1 MNSYAVGYLLLNITD
16 CGEYSPMATITTQ
29 VPQFQDTRKQI
40 PRNSGNQTSSQPQNG
55 NSAAATPQGVV
66 NKAKKDENGNASP
79 TDVAAGTC
87 QVASTAN
94 KAQEFGSTAATF
106 SKDAKEI
113 MNGTQAGANGADR
126 AHSLSSALFDA
137 YQTTEGGKSSK
148 SLGAVE
154 KALIPLSLASN
165 ARGTKQAI
173 SDLKD
178 GKLKDGAKGLL
189 VNGGGIGSD
198 GLGLAELGLKGTEK
212 VAGSKAVQAAG
223 KTEQFA
229 AKAGGVASKAGKVA
243 KVAGKASGVA
253 GGAMAV
259 AEGGFQA
266 YDGFKEGDKA
276 KAGRGAAKS
285 IAGGMMLAGAATGN
299 PVLAAAGGLT
309 YAGVSIYENREA
321 IGKAAKTGAKFVG
334 NVAQDAVQT
343 QVKAVKAV
351 GGAVGDGAQKVGELA
366 DKAKDKAVDVVA
378 APVKSVGN
386 AAKKI
391 GGWFS

>member
-1 MNSYAVGYLLLNITD
+1 
-16 CGEYSPMATITTQ
+16 MATITTQ
-29 VPQFQDTRKQI
+29 VPQFQETKKQ
-40 PRNSGNQTSSQPQNG
+40 NPQ
-55 NSAAATPQGVV
+55 
-66 NKAKKDENGNASP
+66 AKKDENSNASA
-79 TDVAAGTC
+79 TDVASSTS
-87 QVASTAN
+87 QVAGTAN
-94 KAQEFGSTAATF
+94 KAKEFGSTATTF
-106 SKDAKEI
+106 SKEAKEI
-113 MNGTQAGANGADR
+113 MNGGKASAEGVDR
-126 AHSLSSALFDA
+126 AHGLSSALLDT
-137 YQTTEGGKSSK
+137 YKTTEGGNGSK

-154 KALIPLSLASN
+154 KALTPLSLANN
-165 ARGTKQAI
+165 AGGTRQAI

-178 GKLKDGAKGLL
+178 GKLKDGAKGLV
-189 VNGGGIGSD
+189 VNGSGTASD
-198 GLGLAELGLKGTEK
+198 GLGVAELGLKGTEK

-229 AKAGGVASKAGKVA
+229 AKAGGVASKAGNVA

-285 IAGGMMLAGAATGN
+285 IAGGMMIAGAATGN

-309 YAGVSIYENREA
+309 YAGVSIYENRKA
-321 IGKAAKTGAKFVG
+321 IGNAAKTGAKFVG
-334 NVAQDAVQT
+334 NAAKDAVQT
-343 QVKAVKAV
+343 QLKAVKAV
-351 GGAVGDGAQKVGELA
+351 GGAVGDGAQKVGEVA

-378 APVKSVGN
+378 APVKSVGS